1 MMYKHIQRRPQ
12 KGDKP
17 SQVAVIRYDKEN
29 DKAPTIVAQGRGAV
43 AEKIIAKAKEHD
55 IPMQEDG
62 LLLENLLNLD
72 LGSNVPPQLYQVVAE
87 VLLLVRRASV
97 GAPPMPVSP
106 VENLRT
112 LRQTPYWDGE
122 SEEEEEDIS
131 LDDLL
136 QSIRNIE

>member
-1 MMYKHIQRRPQ
+1 MMYKHVQRRPQ
-12 KGDKP
+12 KGNKP

-97 GAPPMPVSP
+97 GTPPSPLSSIGNVS
-106 VENLRT
+106 T
-112 LRQTPYWDGE
+112 LQQTPYWDE
-122 SEEEEEDIS
+122 EPEDEEEEIS

-136 QSIRNIE
+136 QSIRNL